1 MSKCEDKA
9 QRLGPLEMVSVS
21 DVHGQ
26 PPIRETTQRNEKVN
40 RMRLDEKLM
49 SGWIF
54 PTHTARK
61 SCTISHR
68 EKQYENWPL
77 MSPEVM

>member
-21 DVHGQ
+21 NFHGQ
-26 PPIRETTQRNEKVN
+26 PPIRETTQGNEKVN
-40 RMRLDEKLM
+40 RMRLDHEKLM

-54 PTHTARK
+54 PYSHSK
-61 SCTISHR
+61 EVLYYQSSEKTI
-68 EKQYENWPL
+68 
-77 MSPEVM
+77 

>member
-21 DVHGQ
+21 NVHGQ
-26 PPIRETTQRNEKVN
+26 PPIRETTQGNEKVN
-40 RMRLDEKLM
+40 RMRLDHEKLM

-54 PTHTARK
+54 PYSHSK
-61 SCTISHR
+61 EVLYYQSSGKTI
-68 EKQYENWPL
+68 
-77 MSPEVM
+77 